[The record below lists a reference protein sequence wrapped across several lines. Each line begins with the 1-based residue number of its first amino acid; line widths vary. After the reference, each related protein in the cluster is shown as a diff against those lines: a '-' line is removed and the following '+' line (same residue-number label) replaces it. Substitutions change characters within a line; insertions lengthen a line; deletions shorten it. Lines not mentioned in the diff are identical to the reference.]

1 MRKGRYACS
10 GDTRTGMEPHGSSI
24 GAFVIHTEM
33 PLSGEA
39 SDDCDGQPGG
49 AMAAALDEDFRVHK
63 AMTFAKRTSP

>member
-1 MRKGRYACS
+1 
-10 GDTRTGMEPHGSSI
+10 MEPHGSSI
-24 GAFVIHTEM
+24 EVFVIHTEM

-49 AMAAALDEDFRVHK
+49 AKAAALDEDFRVHK